1 MKLLSRL
8 AVDTFGYGFCIQ
20 PVHSSV
26 LGIYISQER
35 NMFVAE
41 KFDLSLRIMENILYI
56 LMEVHGMMKR
66 VMSWD

>member
-8 AVDTFGYGFCIQ
+8 AVDTFGYGFCIE

-56 LMEVHGMMKR
+56 LMEVHGMMKH

>member
-8 AVDTFGYGFCIQ
+8 VVDTFGYGFCIE

-41 KFDLSLRIMENILYI
+41 KFDLSLRIIENILYI
-56 LMEVHGMMKR
+56 KMEVHGMMKH

>member
-1 MKLLSRL
+1 L
-8 AVDTFGYGFCIQ
+8 AVYTFGYGFCIE

-41 KFDLSLRIMENILYI
+41 KFDLSLRIIENILYI
-56 LMEVHGMMKR
+56 MMEVHGMMKH